1 MKNKIKNKNGY
12 ALETAIV
19 FMMMISLL
27 CMLMVT
33 VSLVLFNQKRLT
45 DRQTERTIDLYN
57 IGDAFASDPENFVDG
72 DYYGA
77 YKCEC
82 NSNKSVDGDT
92 YTLVVTLKSDNSLQ
106 LTVVVKGGEVIS
118 WTR

>member
-57 IGDAFASDPENFVDG
+57 IGDAFASDPAGFVDG
-72 DYYGA
+72 DYYDA
-77 YKCEC
+77 YEC
-82 NSNKSVDGDT
+82 NTSVDGDT

-106 LTVVVKGGEVIS
+106 LTVVVKSDGKVIS